1 MFDLG
6 PIVQPR
12 HFVCS
17 YGMLAVESLEV
28 LDFTGPS
35 HDLGTKVAEA

>member
-1 MFDLG
+1 MFALG

-12 HFVCS
+12 HFVC